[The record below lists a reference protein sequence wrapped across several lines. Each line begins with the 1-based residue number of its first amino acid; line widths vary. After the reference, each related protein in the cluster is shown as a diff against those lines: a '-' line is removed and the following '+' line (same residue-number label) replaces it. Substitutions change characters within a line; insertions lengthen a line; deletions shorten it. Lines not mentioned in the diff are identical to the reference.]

1 LRSTLAQL
9 VYLLKMAS
17 FLGAFPSFLAL
28 HPCEYVRWNSSGC
41 SDWIIHDCNKTA
53 QLGVK

>member
-53 QLGVK
+53 QL